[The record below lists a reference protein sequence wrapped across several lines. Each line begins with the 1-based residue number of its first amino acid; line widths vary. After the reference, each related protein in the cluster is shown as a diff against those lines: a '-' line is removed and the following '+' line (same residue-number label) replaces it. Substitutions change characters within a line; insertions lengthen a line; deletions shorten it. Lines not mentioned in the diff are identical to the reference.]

1 MAPTGLIVFQKFRF
15 STRAHLLALG
25 LAIITPLLILA
36 AILLFQYANYER
48 ERTEQL
54 AQQLA
59 INIGGIVDAEI
70 EQALALL
77 RGIAG
82 SQALSS
88 GNYAQFYDEAK
99 RALGDEN
106 SIIVLRDLGTRQ
118 VLNTQRPFGEP
129 LPPAIP
135 LTPDEQQIY
144 AAGKSLVTNV
154 YRSPISGEARF
165 AIAMPIMR
173 EGKVELLL
181 SLTAPTARIAETLK
195 KATPPGWI
203 STVGDRARVFVA
215 RSERHDEITGRPAQ
229 RAYYE
234 KSVGRSGHFQL
245 TSLFGVELLAGYYNS
260 DVSGWLL
267 GANIPL
273 TVVSA
278 PYRRSLML
286 IVIAGGLALGLS
298 LLLAYLVSRSFA
310 SATGNLTQQ
319 AIALGEGRT
328 VTPFE
333 THLADITLVS
343 DALESASV
351 AIKRREQERELL
363 TNELNHRVKN
373 TLAAIQAIAHNT
385 LRQGVT
391 PEVRQAFINRLMAL
405 SKAHDLLT
413 EQNWRGAE
421 LHDLMERV
429 RNGYASDD
437 RLQLSGPRLW
447 LRPNAALAV
456 SLTMNELATNAAKYG
471 ALSNGD
477 GRVDIRWDR
486 EGQNAPLI
494 INWVEQDGPA
504 VRVPERKGFGWR
516 LIHSAFAEAGG
527 KAEIDFAATG
537 LRCRIEVPPTQFSPP
552 AETQH

>member
-1 MAPTGLIVFQKFRF
+1 MVFQKFRF

-25 LAIITPLLILA
+25 LAIITPLLIFA

-59 INIGGIVDAEI
+59 INIGGVVDAEI

-77 RGIAG
+77 RGLAA
-82 SQALSS
+82 SAALSS
-88 GNYAQFYDEAK
+88 RNYAQFYEEAR
-99 RALGDEN
+99 RALGRED
-106 SIIVLRDLGTRQ
+106 SVIILRDVAGQ
-118 VLNTQRPFGEP
+118 QFVNTQVPPGDGPVRRGVALSAEELAAYSAGNPFV
-129 LPPAIP
+129 
-135 LTPDEQQIY
+135 
-144 AAGKSLVTNV
+144 SNV
-154 YRSPISGEARF
+154 YRAPQDGEARY
-165 AIAMPIMR
+165 AVGVPVMR
-173 EGKVELLL
+173 DSKPELLL
-181 SLTAPTARIAETLK
+181 GMTSSTNRIAETLK
-195 KATPPGWI
+195 QATPSGWI
-203 STVGDRARVFVA
+203 STVGDRAGVFVA
-215 RSERHDEITGRPAQ
+215 RSERHDEVTGRPAQ

-234 KSVGRSGHFQL
+234 KAVGRSGYFQL
-245 TSLFGVELLAGYYNS
+245 TSLFGVELLAGYYKS

-278 PYRRSLML
+278 PYKRSLML

-373 TLAAIQAIAHNT
+373 TLAAIQAIANNT
-385 LRQGVT
+385 LRQGVP
-391 PEVRQAFINRLMAL
+391 PELRQAFIDRLMAL

-413 EQNWRGAE
+413 EHNWRGAE
-421 LHDLMERV
+421 LHELMEKV
-429 RNGYASDD
+429 RKGYASHD

-486 EGQNAPLI
+486 DGQDAPLI
-494 INWVEQDGPA
+494 INWIEQDGPA

-527 KAEIDFAATG
+527 KAELDFAATG
-537 LRCRIEVPPTQFSPP
+537 LRCRIEVPPAQFSPP
-552 AETQH
+552 LDTLH

>member
-1 MAPTGLIVFQKFRF
+1 MVFQKFRF

-25 LAIITPLLILA
+25 LAIITPLLIFA
-36 AILLFQYANYER
+36 AVLLFQYANYER
-48 ERTEQL
+48 ERTEQI

-59 INIGGIVDAEI
+59 INIGVVVDAEI

-77 RGIAG
+77 RGLAA
-82 SQALSS
+82 SAALSS
-88 GNYAQFYDEAK
+88 RNYAQFYEEAR
-99 RALGDEN
+99 RAIGRDD
-106 SIIVLRDLGTRQ
+106 SVIILRDVEGRQ
-118 VLNTQRPFGEP
+118 FVNTQVPPGEEPRRAVP
-129 LPPAIP
+129 LSAEE
-135 LTPDEQQIY
+135 LAAY
-144 AAGKSLVTNV
+144 VAGKPFVSNV
-154 YRSPISGEARF
+154 YRAPRDSEPRYAVGV
-165 AIAMPIMR
+165 PVMR
-173 EGKVELLL
+173 DGKPDLLL
-181 SLTAPTARIAETLK
+181 GLTAPTTQIADTLK
-195 KATPPGWI
+195 QVTPAGWI
-203 STVGDRARVFVA
+203 STVGDRAGVFVA
-215 RSERHDEITGRPAQ
+215 RSERHDEVTGRPAQ

-234 KSVGRSGHFQL
+234 KAVGRSGHLQL
-245 TSLFGVELLAGYYNS
+245 RSLFGVDLLAGYYNS
-260 DVSGWLL
+260 EVSGWLL

-273 TVVSA
+273 AVASA
-278 PYRRSLML
+278 PYKNSLKL
-286 IVIAGGLALGLS
+286 TVIAGGLALGLS
-298 LLLAYLVSRSFA
+298 LLFAYLVSRSFA

-328 VTPFE
+328 VMPFE
-333 THLADITLVS
+333 THLADIALVS

-385 LRQGVT
+385 LRQGVQ
-391 PEVRQAFINRLMAL
+391 PEMRQTFIDRLMAL

-413 EQNWRGAE
+413 QHNWRGAE
-421 LHDLMERV
+421 LHDLMEKV

-437 RLQLSGPRLW
+437 RLRLSGPRLW

-486 EGQNAPLI
+486 SSQDAPLI

-516 LIHSAFAEAGG
+516 LIHSAFADAGG
-527 KAEIDFAATG
+527 KAELDFAATG
-537 LRCRIEVPPTQFSPP
+537 LRCRIEVPPTQFSSPS
-552 AETQH
+552 ETQH

>member
-1 MAPTGLIVFQKFRF
+1 VFQKFRF

-25 LAIITPLLILA
+25 LAIITPLLIFA
-36 AILLFQYANYER
+36 AVLLFQYANYER
-48 ERTEQL
+48 ERTERL
-54 AQQLA
+54 AEQLA
-59 INIGGIVDAEI
+59 INIGGVVDAEI
-70 EQALALL
+70 EQALAVL
-77 RGIAG
+77 RGLAA
-82 SQALSS
+82 SAALSS
-88 GNYAQFYDEAK
+88 RNYPQFYEEAR
-99 RALGDEN
+99 RALGREN
-106 SIIVLRDLGTRQ
+106 AVIILRDVEGQ
-118 VLNTQRPFGEP
+118 QFVNTQVPPGGPLRRGVPLSAEELAAYSAGNPFV
-129 LPPAIP
+129 
-135 LTPDEQQIY
+135 
-144 AAGKSLVTNV
+144 SNV
-154 YRSPISGEARF
+154 YRAPQDGEVRYAVGV
-165 AIAMPIMR
+165 PVMR
-173 EGKVELLL
+173 DGKPELLL
-181 SLTAPTARIAETLK
+181 GLTSSTMRIAETLK
-195 KATPPGWI
+195 QATPSGWV
-203 STVGDRARVFVA
+203 STVGDRAGVFVA
-215 RSERHDEITGRPAQ
+215 RSERHEEVTGRPAQ

-234 KSVGRSGHFQL
+234 KAVGRSGHFQL

-273 TVVSA
+273 SVVSA
-278 PYRRSLML
+278 PYKRSLML
-286 IVIAGGLALGLS
+286 TLIAGGLALGLS
-298 LLLAYLVSRSFA
+298 ILLAYLVSRSFA

-333 THLADITLVS
+333 THLADIALVS

-385 LRQGVT
+385 LRHGVP
-391 PEVRQAFINRLMAL
+391 PELRQAFIGRLMAL

-413 EQNWRGAE
+413 EHNWRGAE
-421 LHDLMERV
+421 LHDLMEKV

-437 RLQLSGPRLW
+437 RLRLSGPRLW

-471 ALSNGD
+471 ALSNGE
-477 GRVDIRWDR
+477 GRVDIRWNRD
-486 EGQNAPLI
+486 GQDAPLI

-516 LIHSAFAEAGG
+516 LIHSAFAESGG
-527 KAEIDFAATG
+527 KAELDFSATG

-552 AETQH
+552 PETQH